1 MAKIEVTKDIAIDEC
16 ELEFTFLRASG
27 PGGQNV
33 NKVES
38 AVQLRFDAANSPSL
52 GEAVKRRL
60 ERIAGQRCT
69 KEGVLVI
76 FAQTHRSQDMNKK
89 SALARLVSLIVEAAE
104 KPKPRIKT
112 RPSLSSRKRRVDTK
126 VQRGETK
133 KLRNHPT
140 E

>member
-1 MAKIEVTKDIAIDEC
+1 MSKIVVTPNIAIDQS
-16 ELEFTFLRASG
+16 ELEFSFLRASG

-38 AVQLRFDAANSPSL
+38 AVQLRFDIANSSL

-60 ERIAGQRCT
+60 KGLGGQRCT
-69 KEGVLVI
+69 RDGVLII
-76 FAQTHRSQDMNKK
+76 FAQNHRSQDMNKK
-89 SALARLVSLIVEAAE
+89 AALARLIELVAQAAE

-112 RPSLSSRKRRVDTK
+112 RPSLSACKQRVDAK
-126 VQRGETK
+126 VQRGDTK
-133 KLRNHPT
+133 RLRGRPI

>member
-1 MAKIEVTKDIAIDEC
+1 MPKIEVTKDIALEES
-16 ELEFTFLRASG
+16 ELEFSFLRASG

-38 AVQLRFDAANSPSL
+38 AVQLRFDIANSPSL

-60 ERIAGQRCT
+60 ERLSGQRCT
-69 KEGVLVI
+69 REGVLVI
-76 FAQTHRSQDMNKK
+76 FAQTHRSQDLNKK
-89 SALARLVSLIVEAAE
+89 TALARLIGLIAEAAE

-112 RPSLSSRKRRVDTK
+112 RPSLSARKRRVDKK

-133 KLRNHPT
+133 KLRNSPT